1 MSGMKKSLCQQGR
14 QLVPGSGKKGMTS
27 LAKKDSATLETQ
39 SSISEA
45 ADPPFFGAQKR
56 PKTMVV
62 GMTIHIA
69 RDWL

>member
-39 SSISEA
+39 SSISESSA
-45 ADPPFFGAQKR
+45 FFALEESEGHDH
-56 PKTMVV
+56 TYC
-62 GMTIHIA
+62 
-69 RDWL
+69 